1 MQTQPGGPDRA
12 FSGSGLGSAARRRE
26 RLRSS
31 PERRARRSDR
41 NDLGTLPRH
50 NEHVVTARLQFEVA
64 TMRWLI
70 QSIGVAG

>member
-41 NDLGTLPRH
+41 NDLGMPPRH
-50 NEHVVTARLQFEVA
+50 NEPVTVRGQFELA
-64 TMRWLI
+64 RMRLLV
-70 QSIGVAG
+70 QSSGAPG